1 MELVINGNSHYI
13 PAKWAEVPLSSYM
26 KFMATYKEED
36 SDHDKQVKLVSA
48 FTGVPVV
55 TLGKAKKSIIDA
67 AAERLAGLIEEQG
80 NTDLVI
86 ELEIEGVDYAFNPNL
101 SELKLKE
108 FVDLDNHLA
117 DEWANMHKVMS
128 ILYRPVKSRKGDKYI
143 IEEYDFVS
151 ANKRATLFKDK
162 MSMNIVTG
170 AAAFFLTIAADYIN
184 TMRAYSAQAN
194 RQQRRSLLK
203 VMKKRLKN
211 AMAGMGSY
219 II

>member
-1 MELVINGNSHYI
+1 MELVINDKSHYI
-13 PAKWAEVPLSSYM
+13 PAKWAEVPLSSYIN
-26 KFMATYKEED
+26 FMATYEEED
-36 SDHDKQVKLVSA
+36 SEHDKQVKLVSA

-55 TLGKAKKSIIDA
+55 TLGKAKKSIIDKA
-67 AAERLAGLIEEQG
+67 ADRLAGLIEEQG

-86 ELEIEGVDYAFNPNL
+86 ELEIDGVDYAFHPNL
-101 SELKLKE
+101 SDLKLKE
-108 FVDLDNHLA
+108 FVDLDNHLS

-128 ILYRPVKSRKGDKYI
+128 ILYRPVISRKGDKYK

-170 AAAFFLTIAADYIN
+170 AASFFLTIAADYIN
-184 TMRAYSAQAN
+184 TMQVYSAQAN

-211 AMAGMGSY
+211 AMAG
-219 II
+219 IV